1 MTNLIIIVR
10 INYSRQFK
18 SGILQRMFKM
28 AERKVESLLNAI
40 ENYDEKLSP
49 EQNTKKTIVNKINAL
64 DLIGSSNTAII
75 SLGSQEYILRLTRH
89 NKLILTK

>member
-1 MTNLIIIVR
+1 
-10 INYSRQFK
+10 
-18 SGILQRMFKM
+18 M

-40 ENYDEKLSP
+40 ENFDQKSSP
-49 EQNTKKTIVNKINAL
+49 NKTNSTPSVKKINAL

-75 SLGSQEYILRLTRH
+75 SLGSQDYILRLTRH

>member
-1 MTNLIIIVR
+1 
-10 INYSRQFK
+10 
-18 SGILQRMFKM
+18 M

-40 ENYDEKLSP
+40 ENYDEKLSS
-49 EQNTKKTIVNKINAL
+49 ERNTNKTNVKKINAL

>member
-1 MTNLIIIVR
+1 
-10 INYSRQFK
+10 
-18 SGILQRMFKM
+18 M

-40 ENYDEKLSP
+40 ENYDEKLSQ
-49 EQNTKKTIVNKINAL
+49 EQNTNKIAVNKINAL

-75 SLGSQEYILRLTRH
+75 SLGSQDYILRLTRH

>member
-1 MTNLIIIVR
+1 MP
-10 INYSRQFK
+10 
-18 SGILQRMFKM
+18 
-28 AERKVESLLNAI
+28 ERKVESLLNSI
-40 ENYDEKLSP
+40 ENYDDKSSP
-49 EQNTKKTIVNKINAL
+49 EQKTNKVHVNKINAL

>member
-1 MTNLIIIVR
+1 MT
-10 INYSRQFK
+10 
-18 SGILQRMFKM
+18 
-28 AERKVESLLNAI
+28 ERKVESLLNAI
-40 ENYDEKLSP
+40 ENYDKKSGT
-49 EQNTKKTIVNKINAL
+49 EQNFNKTSVNKINAM

>member
-1 MTNLIIIVR
+1 
-10 INYSRQFK
+10 
-18 SGILQRMFKM
+18 M

-40 ENYDEKLSP
+40 ENYEEKLSP
-49 EQNTKKTIVNKINAL
+49 EQNINKTAVNKINAL

>member
-1 MTNLIIIVR
+1 
-10 INYSRQFK
+10 
-18 SGILQRMFKM
+18 M

-40 ENYDEKLSP
+40 ESYDEKLSL
-49 EQNTKKTIVNKINAL
+49 EQKNNKLHVNKINAL
-64 DLIGSSNTAII
+64 DLIGSSNTSII

>member
-1 MTNLIIIVR
+1 
-10 INYSRQFK
+10 
-18 SGILQRMFKM
+18 M

-40 ENYDEKLSP
+40 ENFDEKSSP
-49 EQNTKKTIVNKINAL
+49 EKNTKETTVNKINAL

-75 SLGSQEYILRLTRH
+75 SLGSLEYILRLTRH

>member
-1 MTNLIIIVR
+1 MV
-10 INYSRQFK
+10 
-18 SGILQRMFKM
+18 
-28 AERKVESLLNAI
+28 ERKVESLLNAI
-40 ENYDEKLSP
+40 ENYDEKSSP
-49 EQNTKKTIVNKINAL
+49 EQKTDKPAVNKINAL

>member
-1 MTNLIIIVR
+1 
-10 INYSRQFK
+10 
-18 SGILQRMFKM
+18 M

-40 ENYDEKLSP
+40 ENYDEKFSP
-49 EQNTKKTIVNKINAL
+49 EQNTNKTAVNKINAM

-75 SLGSQEYILRLTRH
+75 SLGSQDYILRLTRH

>member
-1 MTNLIIIVR
+1 
-10 INYSRQFK
+10 
-18 SGILQRMFKM
+18 M

-40 ENYDEKLSP
+40 ENFDEKSSP
-49 EQNTKKTIVNKINAL
+49 SQTNSVSSVKKINAL

-75 SLGSQEYILRLTRH
+75 SLGSQDYILRLTRH

>member
-1 MTNLIIIVR
+1 
-10 INYSRQFK
+10 
-18 SGILQRMFKM
+18 M

-40 ENYDEKLSP
+40 ENYDEKFSP
-49 EQNTKKTIVNKINAL
+49 EQNTNKTDINKINAL

>member
-1 MTNLIIIVR
+1 
-10 INYSRQFK
+10 
-18 SGILQRMFKM
+18 M

-40 ENYDEKLSP
+40 ENFDENSSP
-49 EQNTKKTIVNKINAL
+49 SQTNSTPSVKKINAL

-75 SLGSQEYILRLTRH
+75 SLGSQDYILRLTRH

>member
-1 MTNLIIIVR
+1 
-10 INYSRQFK
+10 
-18 SGILQRMFKM
+18 M

-40 ENYDEKLSP
+40 ENYDEKSSP
-49 EQNTKKTIVNKINAL
+49 KQNTDKPAVKKINAL

>member
-1 MTNLIIIVR
+1 
-10 INYSRQFK
+10 
-18 SGILQRMFKM
+18 M

-40 ENYDEKLSP
+40 ENYDEKSSP
-49 EQNTKKTIVNKINAL
+49 EQNTDKPGVKKINAL

>member
-1 MTNLIIIVR
+1 
-10 INYSRQFK
+10 
-18 SGILQRMFKM
+18 M

-40 ENYDEKLSP
+40 ENFDEKSSP
-49 EQNTKKTIVNKINAL
+49 NQANSTPSVKKINAL

-75 SLGSQEYILRLTRH
+75 SLGSQDYILRLTRH

>member
-1 MTNLIIIVR
+1 
-10 INYSRQFK
+10 
-18 SGILQRMFKM
+18 M

-40 ENYDEKLSP
+40 ENFDEKSSP
-49 EQNTKKTIVNKINAL
+49 NQTNNTPSVKKINAL

-75 SLGSQEYILRLTRH
+75 SLGSQDYILRLTRH

>member
-1 MTNLIIIVR
+1 
-10 INYSRQFK
+10 
-18 SGILQRMFKM
+18 M

-40 ENYDEKLSP
+40 ENFDEKSSP
-49 EQNTKKTIVNKINAL
+49 NQNDNTPSVKKINAL

-75 SLGSQEYILRLTRH
+75 SLGSQDYILRLTRH

>member
-1 MTNLIIIVR
+1 
-10 INYSRQFK
+10 
-18 SGILQRMFKM
+18 M

-40 ENYDEKLSP
+40 ENFDENSSP
-49 EQNTKKTIVNKINAL
+49 NQNDNTPSVKKINAL

-75 SLGSQEYILRLTRH
+75 SLGSQDYILRLTRH

>member
-1 MTNLIIIVR
+1 
-10 INYSRQFK
+10 
-18 SGILQRMFKM
+18 M

-40 ENYDEKLSP
+40 ENFDEKSSP
-49 EQNTKKTIVNKINAL
+49 NQTYSTPSVKKINAL

-75 SLGSQEYILRLTRH
+75 SLGSQDYILRLTRH

>member
-1 MTNLIIIVR
+1 
-10 INYSRQFK
+10 
-18 SGILQRMFKM
+18 M

-40 ENYDEKLSP
+40 ENFDEKSSLS
-49 EQNTKKTIVNKINAL
+49 QNDNTPSVKKINAL

-75 SLGSQEYILRLTRH
+75 SLGSQDYILRLTRH

>member
-1 MTNLIIIVR
+1 
-10 INYSRQFK
+10 
-18 SGILQRMFKM
+18 M

-40 ENYDEKLSP
+40 ENFDEKSSP
-49 EQNTKKTIVNKINAL
+49 NLTNSTPSVKKINAL

-75 SLGSQEYILRLTRH
+75 SLGSQDYILRLTRH

>member
-1 MTNLIIIVR
+1 MT
-10 INYSRQFK
+10 
-18 SGILQRMFKM
+18 
-28 AERKVESLLNAI
+28 ERKVESLLNAI
-40 ENYDEKLSP
+40 ENYDKKSST
-49 EQNTKKTIVNKINAL
+49 EQNFNKTAVNKINAM

>member
-1 MTNLIIIVR
+1 MI
-10 INYSRQFK
+10 
-18 SGILQRMFKM
+18 KM

-49 EQNTKKTIVNKINAL
+49 EQNTNKTAVKKINAL
-64 DLIGSSNTAII
+64 DLIDSSNTAII

>member
-1 MTNLIIIVR
+1 
-10 INYSRQFK
+10 
-18 SGILQRMFKM
+18 M

-40 ENYDEKLSP
+40 ENFDKKSSP
-49 EQNTKKTIVNKINAL
+49 NQTNSTPSVKKINAL

-75 SLGSQEYILRLTRH
+75 SLGSQDYILRLTRH

>member
-1 MTNLIIIVR
+1 
-10 INYSRQFK
+10 
-18 SGILQRMFKM
+18 M

-40 ENYDEKLSP
+40 ENFDEKSSP
-49 EQNTKKTIVNKINAL
+49 EQNTDKPGVKKINAL

>member
-1 MTNLIIIVR
+1 
-10 INYSRQFK
+10 
-18 SGILQRMFKM
+18 M

-40 ENYDEKLSP
+40 ENFDEKSSP
-49 EQNTKKTIVNKINAL
+49 YQTNSTPSVKKINAL

-75 SLGSQEYILRLTRH
+75 SLGSQDYILRLTRH

>member
-1 MTNLIIIVR
+1 
-10 INYSRQFK
+10 
-18 SGILQRMFKM
+18 M

-40 ENYDEKLSP
+40 ENFDEKSNP
-49 EQNTKKTIVNKINAL
+49 NQTISIPSVKKIDAL

-75 SLGSQEYILRLTRH
+75 SLGSQDYILRLTRH

>member
-1 MTNLIIIVR
+1 
-10 INYSRQFK
+10 
-18 SGILQRMFKM
+18 M

-40 ENYDEKLSP
+40 ENYDEKSSSR
-49 EQNTKKTIVNKINAL
+49 ENFNTKPSVNKINAL

-75 SLGSQEYILRLTRH
+75 SLGSQDYILRLTRH

>member
-1 MTNLIIIVR
+1 
-10 INYSRQFK
+10 
-18 SGILQRMFKM
+18 M

-49 EQNTKKTIVNKINAL
+49 EQNTNKTAVNKINAL
-64 DLIGSSNTAII
+64 DLIDSSNTAII
-75 SLGSQEYILRLTRH
+75 SLGSQDYILRVTRH

>member
-1 MTNLIIIVR
+1 
-10 INYSRQFK
+10 
-18 SGILQRMFKM
+18 M

-40 ENYDEKLSP
+40 ENYDEKSSSRENFSTTP
-49 EQNTKKTIVNKINAL
+49 SVKKINAL

-75 SLGSQEYILRLTRH
+75 SLGSQDYILRLTRH

>member
-1 MTNLIIIVR
+1 
-10 INYSRQFK
+10 
-18 SGILQRMFKM
+18 M

-40 ENYDEKLSP
+40 ESYDEKSSL
-49 EQNTKKTIVNKINAL
+49 EQKNNKLHVNKINAL